1 MHAPKK
7 SAAPGRGVLSI
18 LVLPQVALIAA
29 TLLWGGNFVA
39 GKALAGDVPP
49 TAISFLRWSVALLV
63 LLPLGFGEVRRH
75 RALLL
80 AHWRL
85 IAAVGATGIAGY
97 TLCFYQALAAT
108 TAINALL
115 FVSTAPLLITLANWC
130 VFRDRVTPW
139 QVLGTVVSSLGAV
152 VIIAHGDATL
162 LLALRFNRGDLWMV
176 AGVLVWVAYSLLL
189 RRRPSALPPQP
200 FFTASALAGTAL
212 LAPLYCWQ
220 FAHGERLALT
230 GPVAVGVLYVA
241 LGVSALGYACWT
253 RGVAAVGPDRAGTFL
268 HLIPV
273 FGTMMAIIFLGERLA
288 PYHLSGAAMV
298 AAGIGLASLR
308 QAPAPPTARRATAQ
322 ACAELPGMRLSYGA
336 RAPPHRR
343 CPALGHRLLPQ
354 FQERPPRVCGGA
366 VPFCVDPCGV
376 GYRDLGYRNECGVIG
391 RFARWSTTMWT
402 NDTELLA
409 KARQEDLRREAAAAH
424 LIASLPSR
432 PRRSLIAQARCLLAR
447 WRVPTTVVCK
457 AKPGCKCANLT

>member
-1 MHAPKK
+1 MHSQRK

-18 LVLPQVALIAA
+18 LVLPQAALIAA

-63 LLPLGFGEVRRH
+63 LLPLGFGELRRH

-139 QVLGTVVSSLGAV
+139 QVLGTVVSSLGTV
-152 VIIAHGDATL
+152 VIIAQGDATL

-189 RRRPSALPPQP
+189 RRRPSALPSQP
-200 FFTASALAGTAL
+200 FFTASVLAGTAL

-220 FAHGERLALT
+220 FAYGERLALT
-230 GPVAVGVLYVA
+230 GPVAAGVLYVA

-273 FGTMMAIIFLGERLA
+273 FGTTMAIIFLDERLA

-298 AAGIGLASLR
+298 AAGIGLASLW
-308 QAPAPPTARRATAQ
+308 QAPALPAVMPVQAAAKLPPTAARRRKRA
-322 ACAELPGMRLSYGA
+322 RSY
-336 RAPPHRR
+336 
-343 CPALGHRLLPQ
+343 PA
-354 FQERPPRVCGGA
+354 
-366 VPFCVDPCGV
+366 
-376 GYRDLGYRNECGVIG
+376 
-391 RFARWSTTMWT
+391 
-402 NDTELLA
+402 
-409 KARQEDLRREAAAAH
+409 
-424 LIASLPSR
+424 
-432 PRRSLIAQARCLLAR
+432 
-447 WRVPTTVVCK
+447 
-457 AKPGCKCANLT
+457 